1 MSLKTITNLNR
12 LSIKATPFGQ
22 LQTLTQNIQAVAHQ
36 IQQCSSLNQLER
48 IYATL
53 IKTNLNQDCFL
64 SNQFVSAC
72 SFFRRMDYAVLAFTQ
87 MQNPNVF
94 VYNALIKGLVHCDNP
109 FAALDYYK
117 LMLGAGVWPTSFTFS
132 SLVKACCSV
141 SEFGFGESVHGHVW
155 KHGYASHVFVQ
166 TALIDFYAGVGK
178 IFESKRVFDE
188 MPERDVFAWTAMIS
202 GFLKAGDLGSSRRLF
217 DETPERSTATWNA
230 MVDGYARVGDVES
243 AELLFN
249 EMPVKD
255 TISWTTMINCY
266 SQNKQFGEALVLFEE
281 MRRYKVSPDEVTM
294 ASVIS
299 ACAHLGALDTGKEIH
314 NYLMQNSFDLDVYI
328 GSALIDMYAK
338 CGSLDRSLL
347 VFFKLREK
355 NLFCWNS
362 VIEGLAVHGCAV
374 EALAMFD
381 RMERQRV
388 KPNGVTFVSVLSAC
402 THAGLVEVGRK
413 RFLSMTRDYSIPPGV
428 EHFGCMVDLLSKA
441 GLLED
446 ALFLIQSM
454 KSEPN
459 SVIWGALLG
468 GCKLHKNLEIAQV
481 AVDELMVL
489 EPYNS
494 GYYTLLVNMY
504 AEVNRW
510 GQVAKI
516 RQRMRELGVEK
527 RCPGSSWIEMDN
539 EIHQFAASDKSHL
552 ASNEIYSI
560 LADLD
565 VQLKLAGFAPALGSL
580 I

>member
-1 MSLKTITNLNR
+1 
-12 LSIKATPFGQ
+12 
-22 LQTLTQNIQAVAHQ
+22 
-36 IQQCSSLNQLER
+36 
-48 IYATL
+48 
-53 IKTNLNQDCFL
+53 
-64 SNQFVSAC
+64 
-72 SFFRRMDYAVLAFTQ
+72 
-87 MQNPNVF
+87 MQKPNVF
-94 VYNALIKGLVHCDNP
+94 VYNALIKGLVHCHRP

-117 LMLGAGVWPTSFTFS
+117 HMLGAGVWPTSFTFS
-132 SLVKACCSV
+132 SLVKACCLV

-155 KHGYASHVFVQ
+155 KHGFTSHVFVQ
-166 TALIDFYAGVGK
+166 TALIDFYGSVGK

-230 MVDGYARVGDVES
+230 MIDGYARVGDVDS

-249 EMPVKD
+249 QIPVKD

-266 SQNKQFGEALVLFEE
+266 SQNKQFGEALALFEE

-294 ASVIS
+294 ASIFS
-299 ACAHLGALDTGKEIH
+299 ACAHLGALNTGKEIH

-338 CGSLDRSLL
+338 CGSLERSLL

-362 VIEGLAVHGCAV
+362 VIEGLAVHGYAE

-388 KPNGVTFVSVLSAC
+388 KPNGVTFVSVISAC
-402 THAGLVEVGRK
+402 THAGLVEAGRQ

-428 EHFGCMVDLLSKA
+428 EHFGCMIDLLSKA
-441 GLLED
+441 GLLKD
-446 ALFLIQSM
+446 ALFLIRSM

-468 GCKLHKNLEIAQV
+468 GCKLHKNMEIAHV

-527 RCPGSSWIEMDN
+527 QCPGSSWIEMDN
-539 EIHQFAASDKSHL
+539 EVHQFAASDKSHP

-560 LADLD
+560 LAELD
-565 VQLKLAGFAPALGSL
+565 VQLKLAGFVPALGSL

>member
-1 MSLKTITNLNR
+1 MSLKTITILNR
-12 LSIKATPFGQ
+12 LSIQPIPLGHPQ
-22 LQTLTQNIQAVAHQ
+22 NTQAIVDQ
-36 IQQCSSLNQLER
+36 IKQCSKLYQLEM
-48 IYATL
+48 IYATMV
-53 IKTNLNQDCFL
+53 KTNANQDCFL
-64 SNQFVSAC
+64 SNQFVTAC
-72 SFFRRMDYAVLAFTQ
+72 SSFRRMDYAILAFTE
-87 MQNPNVF
+87 MEKPNVF
-94 VYNALIKGLVHCDNP
+94 VYNALIKALVHCHHP
-109 FAALDYYK
+109 FTALDYYK
-117 LMLGAGVWPTSFTFS
+117 HMLRARVWPTSFTFS
-132 SLVKACCSV
+132 SLVKACCLV

-155 KHGYASHVFVQ
+155 KHGFKSHVFVQ
-166 TALIDFYAGVGK
+166 TALIDFYANVGK
-178 IFESKRVFDE
+178 IIESKRVFDE
-188 MPERDVFAWTAMIS
+188 MPERDVFAWTTMIS

-230 MVDGYARVGDVES
+230 MIDGYARVGDVAS

-249 EMPVKD
+249 QMPVKD

-266 SQNKQFGEALVLFEE
+266 SQNKQYAQALVLFEE
-281 MRRYKVSPDEVTM
+281 TRRYKVSPDEVTM

-314 NYLMQNSFDLDVYI
+314 NYLMQNFFDLDVYI

-338 CGSLDRSLL
+338 CGGLESSLL
-347 VFFKLREK
+347 VFFKLRVKEK

-362 VIEGLAVHGCAV
+362 VIEGLAVHGHAV

-381 RMERQRV
+381 RMERQHV
-388 KPNGVTFVSVLSAC
+388 KPNRVTFVSVLTAC
-402 THAGLVEVGRK
+402 THAGLVEVGRQ
-413 RFLSMTRDYSIPPGV
+413 RFLSMTRDYSILPGV

-446 ALFLIQSM
+446 ALFLIRSM
-454 KSEPN
+454 KLEPN

-516 RQRMRELGVEK
+516 RQMMRELGVGK
-527 RCPGSSWIEMDN
+527 RCPGSSWIEMEN
-539 EIHQFAASDKSHL
+539 EIHQFSASDKSHL
-552 ASNEIYSI
+552 ASDEIYSI
-560 LADLD
+560 LAELD
-565 VQLKLAGFAPALGSL
+565 VQLKRAGYLPALVSL
-580 I
+580 L

>member
-1 MSLKTITNLNR
+1 MSLKTITKLNR
-12 LSIKATPFGQ
+12 LFLQATPLQ
-22 LQTLTQNIQAVAHQ
+22 QPQTLNQNIQAIAHQ
-36 IQQCSSLNQLER
+36 INQCSHLNQLER
-48 IYATL
+48 LYATM
-53 IKTNLNQDCFL
+53 IKTNVNQDCFL

-72 SFFRRMDYAVLAFTQ
+72 SSFRRMDYAILAFTQ
-87 MQNPNVF
+87 MQSPNVF
-94 VYNALIKGLVHCDNP
+94 VYNALIKGLVYCHHP
-109 FAALDYYK
+109 FVALYYYK
-117 LMLGAGVWPTSFTFS
+117 HMLGAEVWPTSFTFS
-132 SLVKACCSV
+132 SLVKACCLV
-141 SEFGFGESVHGHVW
+141 SEFGLGVSVHGHVW
-155 KHGYASHVFVQ
+155 KHGFTSHVFVQ
-166 TALIDFYAGVGK
+166 TALVDFYASVGK

-188 MPERDVFAWTAMIS
+188 MPERDVFAWTTMIS
-202 GFLKAGDLGSSRRLF
+202 GFLKAGDLGSSMRFF
-217 DETPERSTATWNA
+217 DEMPERSTATWNA
-230 MVDGYARVGDVES
+230 MIDGYARVGGVES

-249 EMPVKD
+249 QMPVKD

-266 SQNKQFGEALVLFEE
+266 SQNKRFGEALALFDE

-299 ACAHLGALDTGKEIH
+299 ACAHLGALDIGKEIH
-314 NYLMQNSFDLDVYI
+314 NYVMQNSFDLDVYI

-338 CGSLDRSLL
+338 CGSLERSLL

-362 VIEGLAVHGCAV
+362 VIEALAVHGCAE
-374 EALAMFD
+374 EALAMFN

-402 THAGLVEVGRK
+402 THAGLVEAGRQ
-413 RFLSMTRDYSIPPGV
+413 RFLSMSHDYSILPGV

-446 ALFLIQSM
+446 ALFLIRSM

-494 GYYTLLVNMY
+494 GYYTLLLNMY

-510 GQVAKI
+510 GQVSKI

-539 EIHQFAASDKSHL
+539 EIHRFAASDKSHL

-560 LADLD
+560 LAELD
-565 VQLKLAGFAPALGSL
+565 VQLKLAYF
-580 I
+580 ICDI